1 VNQSI
6 RAAEKFPT
14 DGTFRRLAAPAK
26 RWASNKGKALDLCAR
41 YVQDRLRSNM
51 KLPRPLSLWV
61 TALALFAAA
70 APAHAQSGQVADEK
84 AHTGKSDATSR
95 VTIEV
100 FGGEK
105 ESPVENASVYLKYM
119 EEHKLKK
126 DRKVELNVKTNREG
140 TAHIPEAPTGRILL
154 QVVAD
159 GWKTYGRWYDITEA
173 KQTIKVHLERPPKW
187 Y

>member
-1 VNQSI
+1 MGGQG
-6 RAAEKFPT
+6 E
-14 DGTFRRLAAPAK
+14 
-26 RWASNKGKALDLCAR
+26 ALDLYAQ

-51 KLPRPLSLWV
+51 KLPHALSLW
-61 TALALFAAA
+61 AAA
-70 APAHAQSGQVADEK
+70 IALLAGAAWAHAQGAQAADEK

-119 EEHKLKK
+119 EEHKLRK
-126 DRKVELNVKTNREG
+126 DRKVELNVKTNRDG

-173 KQTIKVHLERPPKW
+173 KQTIKVHLERPAKW

>member
-1 VNQSI
+1 LRHQQRETAGSI
-6 RAAEKFPT
+6 EKIR
-14 DGTFRRLAAPAK
+14 RRL
-26 RWASNKGKALDLCAR
+26 DLWKE

-51 KLPRPLSLWV
+51 KPRSKMGFYV
-61 TALALFAAA
+61 ALAAIALCAAWRTQTSQESD
-70 APAHAQSGQVADEK
+70 PKVPP
-84 AHTGKSDATSR
+84 GKSDFMSK

-100 FGGEK
+100 SGGEK
-105 ESPVENASVYLKYM
+105 NAPVENASVYLKYV

-126 DRKVELNVKTNREG
+126 DKKIELNVKTNRDG
-140 TAHIPEAPTGRILL
+140 MAHIPETPTGRVLI

-173 KQTIKVHLERPPKW
+173 KQTIKVHLEKPPRW

>member
-1 VNQSI
+1 M
-6 RAAEKFPT
+6 
-14 DGTFRRLAAPAK
+14 RLPHA
-26 RWASNKGKALDLCAR
+26 
-41 YVQDRLRSNM
+41 
-51 KLPRPLSLWV
+51 LSLWAA
-61 TALALFAAA
+61 TLALFVG
-70 APAHAQSGQVADEK
+70 APWAYAQSAQVADEK

-100 FGGEK
+100 SGGEK
-105 ESPVENASVYLKYM
+105 ENPVENASVYLKYM
-119 EEHKLKK
+119 EEHKLRK
-126 DRKVELNVKTNREG
+126 DRKVELNVKTNRDG

-173 KQTIKVHLERPPKW
+173 KQTIKVHLERPAKW